1 MSIYK
6 GEQLLETL
14 KVVQKQLEREEV
26 IREKMLDIL
35 EENEIEEDEMPQN
48 SNLAEAVEELLKNEE
63 NPFVAIE
70 KLDLDYLEIQDYKC
84 FKVDS
89 DTTGDEYMYFISPT
103 ETLCLM

>member
-1 MSIYK
+1 MSNYNSKPLAEIL
-6 GEQLLETL
+6 QM
-14 KVVQKQLEREEV
+14 VQEQLEREEV

-70 KLDLDYLEIQDYKC
+70 KLDLDYLAIQDYKC

-89 DTTGDEYMYFISPT
+89 DTTGIEYMYFISPT
-103 ETLCLM
+103 ETLCLV